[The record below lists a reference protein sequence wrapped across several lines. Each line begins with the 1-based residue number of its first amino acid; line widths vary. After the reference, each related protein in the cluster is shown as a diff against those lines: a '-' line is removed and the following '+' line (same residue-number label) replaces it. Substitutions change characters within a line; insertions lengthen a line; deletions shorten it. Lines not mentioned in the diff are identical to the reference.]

1 VKDEISRRF
10 VVNLARVRGLITSY
24 EQALPGVQGRPTVA
38 TTDILRGAVVFLH
51 ASLEDLLRSILEWKL
66 PSTAKP
72 EHLDD
77 VPLDGERLRKYTL
90 GDVARHRGTTVDDLI
105 DRSVK
110 AWANSV
116 ETFGK
121 AVLALL
127 RRKDSMTR
135 DELEA
140 DLRTL
145 PDLRKLEVVGN
156 GTLIA
161 TVVSGSFEGQD
172 EAVRQRTGWS
182 LLRGR
187 HGSQQ
192 IHNVEFIFTRAP
204 GDAEG

>member
-1 VKDEISRRF
+1 MGPSSSSVSWASARSSRAGASRQDAATGARDIHRQVKDEISRRF

-90 GDVARHRGTTVDDLI
+90 GDVARHPGTTVDDLI

-127 RRKDSMTR
+127 
-135 DELEA
+135 
-140 DLRTL
+140 
-145 PDLRKLEVVGN
+145 
-156 GTLIA
+156 
-161 TVVSGSFEGQD
+161 
-172 EAVRQRTGWS
+172 
-182 LLRGR
+182 
-187 HGSQQ
+187 
-192 IHNVEFIFTRAP
+192 
-204 GDAEG
+204 